1 MVYKYKVG
9 PLPTSLVTS
18 FTALIP
24 FSPLQPHLPSFLF
37 SFFFFAFFFLGQNIL
52 KQHHSLIKNVSL
64 NFCLLKGIAKKLNI

>member
-9 PLPTSLVTS
+9 PLPTSLVPS

-37 SFFFFAFFFLGQNIL
+37 FGQNIL
-52 KQHHSLIKNVSL
+52 QHHSLIKNVSL
-64 NFCLLKGIAKKLNI
+64 NFYLLKGVAKKLNI